1 MLARLQQLEGAS
13 DWALRRLPPF
23 FEVRPELTEMIKSRD
38 INPLALFTSLALV
51 YLVTDK
57 FGLRLA
63 LTGPGSTAVWPP
75 AGMVL
80 AAFLVLGYRVWP
92 AIFLGAFL
100 VNTPVTGPF
109 ATAAGIAVASTFQG
123 LVGNYFFNRF
133 ARSRTVLNDPAR
145 LFGFTV
151 LAVVMST
158 TVSTS
163 FGAMCLSLCGSTRD
177 FGSVWLAWWLADL
190 AVDLV
195 LAPFLLAWCMR
206 RTRLEQRGNAFESVV
221 LLGGLL
227 LVSQAMLGG
236 LFPSSPAGYPLEF
249 LCAPILLWAAFCFR
263 QRDATAAVLL
273 LSGSSICGMLGV
285 GPLVPDT
292 PSESLVVLQAYIG
305 VASVMTL
312 ILAVVVS
319 EQQQVTEELRHLS
332 TTDSLTGIANYRQLI
347 DRLQAEIERS
357 QRTVRPFAV
366 LFLDLDGMKSI
377 NDQYGHLVGNRA
389 LCRVVEALRLSCRA
403 MDTPARFGGDEFVVV
418 LPETDESAARQV
430 SRRITDQLA
439 SDRERPLISVSVGV
453 AVYPHH
459 AETLDAL
466 LGSADRNL
474 YELKSLRKQ
483 AMEANVS

>member
-1 MLARLQQLEGAS
+1 
-13 DWALRRLPPF
+13 
-23 FEVRPELTEMIKSRD
+23 MIKSRN
-38 INPLALFTSLALV
+38 INPLALITSLTLV
-51 YLVTDK
+51 YFVTDK

-100 VNTPVTGPF
+100 VNTPVTGPS
-109 ATAAGIAVASTFQG
+109 ATAAGIAAASTFLG
-123 LVGNYFFNRF
+123 LVANYFFNRF
-133 ARSRTVLNDPAR
+133 ARSCTVLNDPAR
-145 LFGFTV
+145 LFGFTF
-151 LAVVMST
+151 LAVVLST

-163 FGAMCLSLCGSTRD
+163 FGAICLSLCSSTRD
-177 FGSVWLAWWLADL
+177 FGSVWLTWWLADL

-195 LAPFLLAWCMR
+195 LAPFLLAWSMR
-206 RTRLEQRGNAFESVV
+206 RTKLEQRGNAFESVV

-236 LFPSSPAGYPLEF
+236 LFPSSPASYPLEF
-249 LCAPILLWAAFCFR
+249 LCVPILLWAAFCFR

-273 LSGSSICGMLGV
+273 LSGSAICGMLQGA
-285 GPLVPDT
+285 GPLVRDT
-292 PSESLVVLQAYIG
+292 PSESLVALQAYIG

-347 DRLQAEIERS
+347 DRLQTEIERS
-357 QRTVRPFAV
+357 QRTVRAFAV

-389 LCRVVEALRLSCRA
+389 LCRVVESLRLSCRA
-403 MDTPARFGGDEFVVV
+403 MDIPARFGGDEFVVV
-418 LPETDESAARQV
+418 LPETDEAAARQV
-430 SRRITDQLA
+430 SRRITDRLA
-439 SDRERPLISVSVGV
+439 SDIEIPLISVSVGV
-453 AVYPHH
+453 AVYPHD

-466 LGSADRNL
+466 LGCADRNL

-483 AMEANVS
+483 SMEANVS